1 MTGKL
6 RILLLLLIILI
17 VWKGYQYFTV
27 PLENLDSS
35 AVFANNKLDNVNKI
49 KVTVYYEALCSD
61 SRNFILKQL
70 VPAYDELHDFIELDL
85 VPYGKAK
92 TIEQDG
98 EITFQCQ
105 HAATECLA
113 NKIHACGLAQIAD
126 PSVQLKYV
134 ACMINDNMI
143 PHEIGEKCAQELGL
157 IYDLISECANGEKG
171 SLLLK
176 GYGIRTHAV
185 SPSISFIPTIEL
197 DGSQKVPLVRVLKNL
212 KKELCNLYNS
222 KPKPCL

>member
-1 MTGKL
+1 MTGKF
-6 RILLLLLIILI
+6 RILLLLLTVVI
-17 VWKGYQYFTV
+17 VWKGFQYF
-27 PLENLDSS
+27 S
-35 AVFANNKLDNVNKI
+35 AVPETTQATAFSDQIVDNVNKI

-70 VPAYDELHDFIELDL
+70 VPAYETLHDFIELDL

-92 TIEQDG
+92 TIEQNG

-143 PHEIGEKCAQELGL
+143 PHEIGERCAQELGL
-157 IYDLISECANGEKG
+157 IYDPISECANGEKG

-176 GYGIRTHAV
+176 GHGIRTHAV
-185 SPSISFIPTIEL
+185 NPSISFIPTIEL
-197 DGSQKVPLVRVLKNL
+197 DGLQKVPLVRILKNL
-212 KKELCNLYNS
+212 QKELCSLFNS
-222 KPKPCL
+222 KPKQCL